1 MMDNDN
7 DLMLDSQYTDETLSS
22 TDEVMSEEMTVLPD
36 EDAGKK
42 AKKEKKV
49 KEPKEKKVKEPKEP
63 KEKKVKEPKEPKEK
77 KVKEPK
83 PKKEKKSKKSK
94 KSDNEEMNIDIE
106 GFTDDIQD
114 IGLMAEDMGI
124 VSEDVMEDAMPDTYE
139 DEYVSAP
146 SFEENYM
153 GETYVDM
160 GADSDYMAGEYAAT
174 EEMMEASDEI
184 TEDTVEGEPEEVL
197 TGKAAKKAAKKA
209 KKATKKHKG
218 ASFKVRVILSA
229 IIPLVIMYVLSL
241 IASNYFIK
249 ETISEDRH
257 TTLDTAASA
266 IKSTYVYSYEGEYR
280 VDDMGIFWKGETRLT
295 GKFLILDTMRD
306 ETGIES
312 AVYYGDEIKITS
324 IMDVN
329 GRRATGNKAETYISE
344 QVLAGEP
351 YYGEERHNRK
361 DFFVSYLPLYAD
373 GDDTKV
379 IGMIYVGVETTQDK
393 ARTAEKT
400 RNSAIILSVVFVAA
414 FILVN
419 VIVSKMSKTMKRIDK
434 GLGIMATGNLT
445 VEFDSRDLKRTD
457 EIGSIA
463 KATQHLRDSF
473 LKVIGDI
480 KSSVAVVKKASEN
493 VDQMSNQSSRTV
505 EDISHAVEEI
515 AIGASSQADETQTA
529 AEQIENIGHLI
540 QDIVGEVGVLSSTS
554 EEMGN
559 AENNAQ
565 NIMADLVLTTS
576 KTTEAVDQIENQTAA
591 TNESAKEIAQAVEI
605 ITSIAEQTNLL
616 SLNASI
622 EAARAGEVGRG
633 FAVVASEIQKL
644 ADQSNHSAV
653 KIQMIIDDLMVE
665 SDKTVNIMKGVR
677 SAVAEQEA
685 KIHETKNIFGTVR
698 AGVQKSVV
706 EIDGISERSSELDTR
721 RGRIVD
727 IIDNLSAV
735 SEENAASTQ
744 ETMAS
749 IEELTAMMNELAT
762 SANKLNELA
771 DLLEESVSVFKVE

>member
-1 MMDNDN
+1 MDNDN
-7 DLMLDSQYTDETLSS
+7 ELMLDSEYTDETLNS
-22 TDEVMSEEMTVLPD
+22 TEDVMSEEETVLPEEEAD
-36 EDAGKK
+36 KKGKK
-42 AKKEKKV
+42 SKKEKKA
-49 KEPKEKKVKEPKEP
+49 KEPKEKKV
-63 KEKKVKEPKEPKEK
+63 KEPKEK

-83 PKKEKKSKKSK
+83 PKKEKKPKKSK
-94 KSDNEEMNIDIE
+94 KSKNDENIELMDLSE
-106 GFTDDIQD
+106 DIQD

-124 VSEDVMEDAMPDTYE
+124 VTEDVMEDAIPDTYG

-146 SFEENYM
+146 AFDENYM
-153 GETYVDM
+153 GETYM
-160 GADSDYMAGEYAAT
+160 ETGAGSDYISEEYAAT
-174 EEMMEASDEI
+174 EEWSEGVDEVSEDV
-184 TEDTVEGEPEEVL
+184 TEENGETEVL
-197 TGKAAKKAAKKA
+197 TGKAAKKAKKAA
-209 KKATKKHKG
+209 KKATKKARKKHKG
-218 ASFKVRVILSA
+218 ASFKLRVILSA
-229 IIPLVIMYVLSL
+229 IIPLIFMYVLSL
-241 IASNYFIK
+241 IVSNYFIK
-249 ETISEDRH
+249 KTISEDRH

-280 VDDMGIFWKGETRLT
+280 VDDFGVFWKGETRLT
-295 GKFLILDTMRD
+295 GKFLVLDTMRD

-361 DFFVSYLPLYAD
+361 DFYVSYLPLYAD
-373 GDDTKV
+373 EEETEIV
-379 IGMIYVGVETTQDK
+379 GMIYVGVETTHDK
-393 ARTAEKT
+393 ARTLEKT
-400 RNSAIILSVVFVAA
+400 RNSAILLSVIFVVG
-414 FILVN
+414 FVLVN
-419 VIVSKMSKTMKRIDK
+419 IIVSKMSKTMKRIDK
-434 GLGIMATGNLT
+434 GLGIMATGDLT
-445 VEFDSRDLKRTD
+445 VEFDERDLKRTD

-473 LKVIGDI
+473 LKVVGDI

-529 AEQIENIGHLI
+529 AEQIESIGHLI
-540 QDIVGEVGVLSSTS
+540 QDVVGEVGVLSSTS
-554 EEMGN
+554 AEMGN

-644 ADQSNHSAV
+644 ADQSNQSAV
-653 KIQMIIDDLMVE
+653 KIQTIIDELMVE

-698 AGVQKSVV
+698 EGVQKSVV
-706 EIDGISERSSELDTR
+706 EITGISSRSAELDDR
-721 RGRIVD
+721 RGKVVD

>member
-1 MMDNDN
+1 MDNDN

-22 TDEVMSEEMTVLPD
+22 TDEVMSEEITVLPD

-49 KEPKEKKVKEPKEP
+49 KEPNEKKAKEPKEP

-106 GFTDDIQD
+106 GFADDIQD

-153 GETYVDM
+153 GETYMDM

-197 TGKAAKKAAKKA
+197 TGKAAKKAKKA
-209 KKATKKHKG
+209 SKKATKKHKG

-249 ETISEDRH
+249 KTISEDRH

-280 VDDMGIFWKGETRLT
+280 VDDVGIFWKGETRLT

-373 GDDTKV
+373 EDDTKV

-434 GLGIMATGNLT
+434 GLGIMATGDLT

-540 QDIVGEVGVLSSTS
+540 QDVVGEVGVLSSTS

-644 ADQSNHSAV
+644 ADQSNQSAV

>member
-7 DLMLDSQYTDETLSS
+7 ELMLDSEYTDETLNS
-22 TDEVMSEEMTVLPD
+22 TEDVMSEEETVLPEEEAD
-36 EDAGKK
+36 KEGKK
-42 AKKEKKV
+42 SKKEKKV
-49 KEPKEKKVKEPKEP
+49 KEPKEKKVKEPKP
-63 KEKKVKEPKEPKEK
+63 KKEKKP
-77 KVKEPK
+77 
-83 PKKEKKSKKSK
+83 KKSKKSK
-94 KSDNEEMNIDIE
+94 NDENVDFMDLSE
-106 GFTDDIQD
+106 DIQD

-124 VSEDVMEDAMPDTYE
+124 VAEDVMEDAIPDTYG

-146 SFEENYM
+146 AFDENYM
-153 GETYVDM
+153 GETYM
-160 GADSDYMAGEYAAT
+160 ETGAGSDYISEEYAAT
-174 EEMMEASDEI
+174 EEWPEGMDEVSEDV
-184 TEDTVEGEPEEVL
+184 TEENGETEVL
-197 TGKAAKKAAKKA
+197 TGKAAKKAKKAAKKA
-209 KKATKKHKG
+209 KKKHKG
-218 ASFKVRVILSA
+218 ASFKLRVILSA
-229 IIPLVIMYVLSL
+229 IIPLIFMYVLSL
-241 IASNYFIK
+241 IVSNYFIK
-249 ETISEDRH
+249 KTISEDRH

-280 VDDMGIFWKGETRLT
+280 VDDFGVFWKGETRLT

-329 GRRATGNKAETYISE
+329 GRRATGNKAEKYISE

-361 DFFVSYLPLYAD
+361 DFYVSYLPLYAD
-373 GDDTKV
+373 EEETEIV
-379 IGMIYVGVETTQDK
+379 GMIYVGVETTHDK
-393 ARTAEKT
+393 ARTLEKT
-400 RNSAIILSVVFVAA
+400 RNSAILLSVIFVVG
-414 FILVN
+414 FVLVN
-419 VIVSKMSKTMKRIDK
+419 IIVSKMSKTMKRIDK
-434 GLGIMATGNLT
+434 GLGIMATGDLT
-445 VEFDSRDLKRTD
+445 VEFDEKDLKRTD

-473 LKVIGDI
+473 LKVVGDI

-515 AIGASSQADETQTA
+515 AVGASSQADETQTA
-529 AEQIENIGHLI
+529 AEQIESIGHLI
-540 QDIVGEVGVLSSTS
+540 QDVVGEVGVLSSTS
-554 EEMGN
+554 AEMGN

-644 ADQSNHSAV
+644 ADQSNQSAV
-653 KIQMIIDDLMVE
+653 KIQTIIDDLMVE

-698 AGVQKSVV
+698 DGVQKSVV
-706 EIDGISERSSELDTR
+706 EITGISSRSAELDDR
-721 RGRIVD
+721 RGKVVD

>member
-1 MMDNDN
+1 MDNDN

-153 GETYVDM
+153 GETYMDM

-174 EEMMEASDEI
+174 EEM

-209 KKATKKHKG
+209 KKASKKATKKHKG

-249 ETISEDRH
+249 KTISEDRH

-400 RNSAIILSVVFVAA
+400 RNSAIILSVVFVVA

-434 GLGIMATGNLT
+434 GLGIMATGDLT

-540 QDIVGEVGVLSSTS
+540 QDVVGEVGVLSSTS

-644 ADQSNHSAV
+644 ADQSNQSAV

>member
-7 DLMLDSQYTDETLSS
+7 ELILDSQYTDETLSS
-22 TDEVMSEEMTVLPD
+22 TDEVMSEEITVLPD

-49 KEPKEKKVKEPKEP
+49 KEPKEKKAKEPKEP

-106 GFTDDIQD
+106 GFADDIQD

-153 GETYVDM
+153 GETYMDM

-197 TGKAAKKAAKKA
+197 TGKAAKKAKKA
-209 KKATKKHKG
+209 SKKATKKHKG

-249 ETISEDRH
+249 KTISEDRH

-280 VDDMGIFWKGETRLT
+280 VDDVGIFWKGETRLT

-373 GDDTKV
+373 EDDTKV

-434 GLGIMATGNLT
+434 GLGIMATGDLT

-540 QDIVGEVGVLSSTS
+540 QDVVGEVGVLSSTS

-644 ADQSNHSAV
+644 ADQSNQSAV

>member
-1 MMDNDN
+1 MDNDN
-7 DLMLDSQYTDETLSS
+7 ELILDSQYTDETLSS
-22 TDEVMSEEMTVLPD
+22 TDEVMSEEITVLPD

-49 KEPKEKKVKEPKEP
+49 KEPKEKKAKEPKEP

-106 GFTDDIQD
+106 GFADDIQD

-153 GETYVDM
+153 GETYMDM

-197 TGKAAKKAAKKA
+197 TGKAAKKAKKA
-209 KKATKKHKG
+209 SKKATKKHKG

-249 ETISEDRH
+249 KTISEDRH

-280 VDDMGIFWKGETRLT
+280 VDDVGIFWKGETRLT

-373 GDDTKV
+373 EDDTKV

-434 GLGIMATGNLT
+434 GLGIMATGDLT

-540 QDIVGEVGVLSSTS
+540 QDVVGEVGVLSSTS

-559 AENNAQ
+559 AENGFNSV
-565 NIMADLVLTTS
+565 NFTS
-576 KTTEAVDQIENQTAA
+576 
-591 TNESAKEIAQAVEI
+591 
-605 ITSIAEQTNLL
+605 LP
-616 SLNASI
+616 
-622 EAARAGEVGRG
+622 
-633 FAVVASEIQKL
+633 FAIPP
-644 ADQSNHSAV
+644 
-653 KIQMIIDDLMVE
+653 
-665 SDKTVNIMKGVR
+665 
-677 SAVAEQEA
+677 
-685 KIHETKNIFGTVR
+685 
-698 AGVQKSVV
+698 
-706 EIDGISERSSELDTR
+706 
-721 RGRIVD
+721 
-727 IIDNLSAV
+727 
-735 SEENAASTQ
+735 
-744 ETMAS
+744 
-749 IEELTAMMNELAT
+749 
-762 SANKLNELA
+762 
-771 DLLEESVSVFKVE
+771 

>member
-1 MMDNDN
+1 MDNDN
-7 DLMLDSQYTDETLSS
+7 ELMLDSQYTDETLSS
-22 TDEVMSEEMTVLPD
+22 TDEVMSEEITVLPD

-197 TGKAAKKAAKKA
+197 TGKAAKKAKKA
-209 KKATKKHKG
+209 SKKATKKHKG

-249 ETISEDRH
+249 KTISEDRH

-373 GDDTKV
+373 EDDTKV

-434 GLGIMATGNLT
+434 GLGIMATGDLT

-540 QDIVGEVGVLSSTS
+540 QDVVGEVGVLSSTS

-644 ADQSNHSAV
+644 ADQSNQSAV

-698 AGVQKSVV
+698 DGVQKSVV
-706 EIDGISERSSELDTR
+706 EITGISSRSAELDDR
-721 RGRIVD
+721 RGKVVD

>member
-49 KEPKEKKVKEPKEP
+49 KEPKEKKA
-63 KEKKVKEPKEPKEK
+63 KEPKEPKEK

-106 GFTDDIQD
+106 GFADDIQD

-153 GETYVDM
+153 GETYMDM

-174 EEMMEASDEI
+174 EEMMETSEEM

-209 KKATKKHKG
+209 KKASKKATKKHKG

-400 RNSAIILSVVFVAA
+400 RNSAIILSVVFVVA

-434 GLGIMATGNLT
+434 GLGIMATGDLT

-540 QDIVGEVGVLSSTS
+540 QDVVGEVGVLSSTS

-644 ADQSNHSAV
+644 ADQSNQSAV

>member
-7 DLMLDSQYTDETLSS
+7 ELILDSQYTDETLSS
-22 TDEVMSEEMTVLPD
+22 TDEVMSEEITVLPD

-49 KEPKEKKVKEPKEP
+49 KEPKEKKAKEPKEP

-106 GFTDDIQD
+106 GFADDIQD

-153 GETYVDM
+153 GETYMDM

-197 TGKAAKKAAKKA
+197 TGKAAKKAKKA
-209 KKATKKHKG
+209 SKKATKKHKG

-249 ETISEDRH
+249 KTISEDRH

-280 VDDMGIFWKGETRLT
+280 VDDVGIFWKGETRLT

-373 GDDTKV
+373 EDDTKV

-434 GLGIMATGNLT
+434 GLGIMATGDLT

-493 VDQMSNQSSRTV
+493 VDQMSNQSSRSV

-540 QDIVGEVGVLSSTS
+540 QDVVGEVGVLSSTS

-565 NIMADLVLTTS
+565 KIMADLVLTTS

-644 ADQSNHSAV
+644 ADQSNQSAV

>member
-1 MMDNDN
+1 
-7 DLMLDSQYTDETLSS
+7 
-22 TDEVMSEEMTVLPD
+22 
-36 EDAGKK
+36 
-42 AKKEKKV
+42 
-49 KEPKEKKVKEPKEP
+49 
-63 KEKKVKEPKEPKEK
+63 
-77 KVKEPK
+77 
-83 PKKEKKSKKSK
+83 
-94 KSDNEEMNIDIE
+94 
-106 GFTDDIQD
+106 
-114 IGLMAEDMGI
+114 
-124 VSEDVMEDAMPDTYE
+124 
-139 DEYVSAP
+139 
-146 SFEENYM
+146 
-153 GETYVDM
+153 
-160 GADSDYMAGEYAAT
+160 
-174 EEMMEASDEI
+174 
-184 TEDTVEGEPEEVL
+184 
-197 TGKAAKKAAKKA
+197 
-209 KKATKKHKG
+209 
-218 ASFKVRVILSA
+218 
-229 IIPLVIMYVLSL
+229 
-241 IASNYFIK
+241 
-249 ETISEDRH
+249 
-257 TTLDTAASA
+257 
-266 IKSTYVYSYEGEYR
+266 
-280 VDDMGIFWKGETRLT
+280 
-295 GKFLILDTMRD
+295 
-306 ETGIES
+306 
-312 AVYYGDEIKITS
+312 
-324 IMDVN
+324 
-329 GRRATGNKAETYISE
+329 
-344 QVLAGEP
+344 
-351 YYGEERHNRK
+351 
-361 DFFVSYLPLYAD
+361 
-373 GDDTKV
+373 
-379 IGMIYVGVETTQDK
+379 
-393 ARTAEKT
+393 
-400 RNSAIILSVVFVAA
+400 
-414 FILVN
+414 
-419 VIVSKMSKTMKRIDK
+419 
-434 GLGIMATGNLT
+434 
-445 VEFDSRDLKRTD
+445 
-457 EIGSIA
+457 
-463 KATQHLRDSF
+463 
-473 LKVIGDI
+473 
-480 KSSVAVVKKASEN
+480 
-493 VDQMSNQSSRTV
+493 MSNQSSRTV

-540 QDIVGEVGVLSSTS
+540 QDVVGEVGVLSSTS

-644 ADQSNHSAV
+644 ADQSNQSAV

-771 DLLEESVSVFKVE
+771 DLLEDSVSVFKVE